1 MLDSLAPLTRRQPA
15 ATDVLF
21 DPPYRVEHDDNEII
35 IRFSSDLLSREEVI
49 DLLDSA
55 LVQKHAREL
64 ALTDAEIAELAK
76 EAKRSMWERL
86 RPMVEEKLRG
96 AE

>member
-1 MLDSLAPLTRRQPA
+1 MNYGGGLGERVV
-15 ATDVLF
+15 DVL
-21 DPPYRVEHDDNEII
+21 PYHVEHQGNEIV

-49 DLLDSA
+49 EVLDYALL
-55 LVQKHAREL
+55 QKHAREL
-64 ALTDAEIAELAK
+64 ALSDDEIAELAK

-96 AE
+96 R